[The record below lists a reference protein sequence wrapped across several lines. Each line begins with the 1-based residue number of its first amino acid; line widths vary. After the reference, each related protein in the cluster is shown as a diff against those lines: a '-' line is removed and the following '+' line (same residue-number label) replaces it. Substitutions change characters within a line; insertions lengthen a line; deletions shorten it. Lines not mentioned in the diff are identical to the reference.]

1 MSPAEKQAR
10 EMIADKK
17 SGAAAEKAYNA
28 ASSTP
33 PAPAKPAAKPAE
45 KPAPRRPAMVE
56 EAIQEMQDAK
66 DRKKIS
72 DMGYK
77 KGGSTFRSAA
87 NGIAQRG
94 KTRGK
99 FV

>member
-1 MSPAEKQAR
+1 MGQAEKDAR
-10 EMIADKK
+10 RMIGDKK
-17 SGAAAEKAYNA
+17 AATAAEAAYNA

-33 PAPAKPAAKPAE
+33 PAPAAKTAPAAKPA
-45 KPAPRRPAMVE
+45 ARRPAMVE
-56 EAIQEMQDAK
+56 EAMQEVQDAK

>member
-17 SGAAAEKAYNA
+17 AGVAADKAYNA

-33 PAPAKPAAKPAE
+33 PAPAKPAPKA
-45 KPAPRRPAMVE
+45 APRRPAMVE
-56 EAIQEMQDAK
+56 EAIQEVQDAK
-66 DRKKIS
+66 DRKKIA

-77 KGGSTFRSAA
+77 KGGSTFRSSA

>member
-10 EMIADKK
+10 DMIADKK
-17 SGAAAEKAYNA
+17 ASAAADAAYNA
-28 ASSTP
+28 ASSV
-33 PAPAKPAAKPAE
+33 PAAPAAKPAAKPA
-45 KPAPRRPAMVE
+45 PRRAPAIE

>member
-10 EMIADKK
+10 EMMADKK
-17 SGAAAEKAYNA
+17 AAAAAEKAYND
-28 ASSTP
+28 ASSTM
-33 PAPAKPAAKPAE
+33 PAPAKAAPKA
-45 KPAPRRPAMVE
+45 APRRPAMVE

-77 KGGSTFRSAA
+77 KGGSTFRTVA